1 MDEKKYKELLEE
13 IKGLRHEISRLTR
26 RLELYE
32 HLFRRYGFPP
42 FPPLDKKESEIRLKN
57 WRDYIKGTSIEKE
70 IEYIKETFKE
80 YEITPQDAT
89 LFYSIKL
96 ADMTSYLAS
105 KSLLGSC
112 ECGRQLQLFVKDNT
126 VYLTCS
132 KCGRWLW
139 QGLKHER

>member
-42 FPPLDKKESEIRLKN
+42 FPPLDNKESEIRLKN

-80 YEITPQDAT
+80 YKITPQDAT
-89 LFYSIKL
+89 LFY
-96 ADMTSYLAS
+96 
-105 KSLLGSC
+105 
-112 ECGRQLQLFVKDNT
+112 R
-126 VYLTCS
+126 
-132 KCGRWLW
+132 
-139 QGLKHER
+139 